1 MAQRSVR
8 GDFQRFFNIFL
19 LFMAVR
25 WQYKTIDAY
34 ATGMEAFL
42 CSSDAVPRQQLL
54 YNILISVVVFA
65 VTAFVGICLYAWVN
79 PTFGTVVLYIAA
91 IAGIGY
97 LLYSLFT
104 MFVQMKRS
112 AGWILTI
119 LYTLFVILWAI
130 GTLLLVGVLI
140 WQILKIIIPFLVL
153 LGFGKMIPG
162 LGLDKPSAPMKWY
175 DSNGGV
181 HNSLMARDLRNQA
194 LESYK

>member
-1 MAQRSVR
+1 
-8 GDFQRFFNIFL
+8 
-19 LFMAVR
+19 
-25 WQYKTIDAY
+25 
-34 ATGMEAFL
+34 
-42 CSSDAVPRQQLL
+42 
-54 YNILISVVVFA
+54 
-65 VTAFVGICLYAWVN
+65 
-79 PTFGTVVLYIAA
+79 
-91 IAGIGY
+91 
-97 LLYSLFT
+97 
-104 MFVQMKRS
+104 MKRS